1 MKTENIN
8 IKVITPYNE
17 KINVVQRIP
26 KDSQNPITTAFYYF
40 IENKDK
46 RYSYELCGEGMW
58 DINNK

>member
-26 KDSQNPITTAFYYF
+26 KDSHSPITTAFNYF

-46 RYSYELCGEGMW
+46 RDAYALWGEGMW
-58 DINNK
+58 NINK

>member
-26 KDSQNPITTAFYYF
+26 KDSHSPITTAFNYF

-46 RYSYELCGEGMW
+46 RYSYEL
-58 DINNK
+58 